1 MPIPNGVDYFFEI
14 SWNNLGKK
22 HRVFRKLENRTESPK
37 TDKTGTNDSLYIEIV
52 TELRKKLMLAKSKEG
67 EQSRLNS
74 QFQVGRLVT

>member
-1 MPIPNGVDYFFEI
+1 M
-14 SWNNLGKK
+14 GKNIEY
-22 HRVFRKLENRTESPK
+22 LENGK
-37 TDKTGTNDSLYIEIV
+37 LKIEIV